1 MSKANFIEDLVEAI
15 LQNPEGFEPYWDML
29 ESALRWYLVEWPEDE
44 EDDLFQVARD
54 FGIDPSEYYNEEDE
68 VKANA

>member
-1 MSKANFIEDLVEAI
+1 MSKASLIDDLVEAI
-15 LQNPEGFEPYWDML
+15 LDNPDRFDML
-29 ESALRWYLVEWPEDE
+29 ESAVRMRLTEWPPDE
-44 EDDLFQVARD
+44 EDDLLQVARD